1 MNIMGM
7 GIMELG
13 VVLMIGFL
21 VLGPSRSIDTARTA
35 GKFIGDLRRSFNE
48 IMEAVNMERDL
59 ESGPSGRVPVTHP
72 DSSPVQSISGEAAS
86 AEEPS
91 TDTSPRYNP
100 TGQRKNE

>member
-13 VVLMIGFL
+13 VVLMNGFP

-48 IMEAVNMERDL
+48 IMEAVNMERDF

-72 DSSPVQSISGEAAS
+72 EGPPIQSISGEAAS
-86 AEEPS
+86 SEEPS
-91 TDTSPRYNP
+91 QDTSSRYNP
-100 TGQRKNE
+100 PARRKNE